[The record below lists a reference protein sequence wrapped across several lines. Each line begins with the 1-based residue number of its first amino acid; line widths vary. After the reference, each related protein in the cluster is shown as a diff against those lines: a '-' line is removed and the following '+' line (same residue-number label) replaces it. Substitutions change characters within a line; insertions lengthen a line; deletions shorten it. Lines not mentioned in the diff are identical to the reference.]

1 MANYSTLLAA
11 IAANIYTNGNNEVTA
26 AMVKS
31 AVVSMVS
38 SLGAGYQ
45 FAGMATPD
53 TDPGTPDQRV
63 FYIAA
68 TDGVYTNFGGLSVEG
83 GDVVVLYWD
92 TMWHLRSFG
101 TASEKSLRS
110 LAAEVEGT
118 NKNYVAGGYNSS
130 GGNAGASGW
139 GAAID
144 YIPCNYMDT
153 IVWNPGAINN
163 GVALVMYD
171 SAKNYINYYLANAN
185 TRTLTMS
192 SDPGLAYI
200 RPSFAISNI
209 ASAKIIRNG
218 VEVWHAQAQ
227 SLGINDRAMMA
238 DVKIIDAQ
246 GGNDSTLTLNAAAKE
261 VTISSDGVV
270 IQVKDKR
277 VILKGPFTMSYSSA
291 SYPNGQ
297 WLLDWETIKQ
307 ANNGDIIPVDGS
319 VIYYAP
325 ISDTSTIGKNI
336 VLFPTYYDSIPPAG
350 AFGLVLLKRM
360 VEELAAGQENLVN
373 DAKCQEFAALL
384 NNTAA
389 VETFAFMTDPHLL
402 GSNNV
407 FDRLQFENYI
417 GTLEQYY
424 KALPLSS
431 MICGGD
437 WLNFGDTQVS
447 AIWKLGYADGQM
459 RKRFPRYFPLLGNHD
474 TNYQGVVSAD
484 NPSRGDLTHQTLI
497 NVMFREEGNTYYR
510 FDGATTRFYVFD
522 TQLDWSASMDT
533 FKWEQIDWFATSLL
547 SDTSPRIVV
556 LQHMF
561 YTSGTS
567 VAPISTNIQ
576 SVIGAYNARQS
587 VTLNG
592 RTYDFSAVTGKIY
605 CVIAGH
611 THADAIITVGV
622 SVPVWLTT
630 NMMDGG
636 TPTFD
641 LMVIDY
647 GAGKLKSVRVGTG
660 ANRSMNLA

>member
-11 IAANIYTNGNNEVTA
+11 IAANIYTNHDNEVTA
-26 AMVKS
+26 AMVKA
-31 AVVSMVS
+31 AVDAMVS
-38 SLGAGYQ
+38 SLGSGYQ
-45 FAGMATPD
+45 FAGMATPA

-68 TDGVYTNFGGLSVEG
+68 TDGVYTDFGGLQVEG
-83 GDVVVLYWD
+83 GDIVVLYWD
-92 TMWHLRSFG
+92 TAWHLRSLG
-101 TASEKSLRS
+101 AANAEGLRD
-110 LAAEVEGT
+110 LAAKVEGT
-118 NKNYVAGGYNSS
+118 AKNYVAGGYNSS

-139 GAAID
+139 AAAVD

-171 SAKNYINYYLANAN
+171 SAKNVINYYLANAN

-192 SDPGLAYI
+192 TNPELAYI
-200 RPSFAISNI
+200 RPSFATSNL

-218 VEVWHAQAQ
+218 IEVWHAQGRV
-227 SLGINDRAMMA
+227 LGINDRAMMS
-238 DVKIIDAQ
+238 DVKVIDAQ
-246 GGNDSTLTLNAAAKE
+246 GGNYSTLELNTAAKE

-270 IQVKDKR
+270 IQVADKR
-277 VILKGPFTMSYSSA
+277 VVLKGPFTMSYSSA

-297 WLLDWETIKQ
+297 WLLDWDTIDQ
-307 ANNGDIIPVDGS
+307 ASNGDTIAVDGS

-325 ISDTSTIGKNI
+325 ISDISTIGKNI
-336 VLFPTYYDSIPPAG
+336 VLFPTYFDRIQPAG

-360 VEELAAGQENLVN
+360 IEQLASGQENRVD
-373 DAKCQEFAALL
+373 DAKCKDYAALL
-384 NNTAA
+384 NNTTT

-407 FDRLQFENYI
+407 FDKPQFERYI

-437 WLNFGDTQVS
+437 WLNSGDTQIA

-459 RKRFPRYFPLLGNHD
+459 RKRFPRYFPILGNHD

-484 NPSRGDLTHQTLI
+484 DSSRGDLTHQTLV

-510 FDGATTRFYVFD
+510 FDGMATRFYVFD

-533 FKWEQIDWFATSLL
+533 FKWAQIDWFATALL
-547 SDTSPRIVV
+547 SETSPRIVV
-556 LQHMF
+556 LQHMY
-561 YTSGTS
+561 YTAGTS

-576 SVIGAYNARQS
+576 AVIGAYNSRTS

-592 RTYDFSAVTGKIY
+592 RTYNFSAATGKIY

-611 THADAIITVGV
+611 THADAIITTGV

-630 NMMDGG
+630 NMMDGS

-641 LMVIDY
+641 LMVLDY
-647 GAGKLKSVRVGTG
+647 GAGKLKAVRVGTG
-660 ANRSMNLA
+660 ADRSMNLA